1 MAACLAD
8 VEPAPGGP
16 PVADPRGAVRR
27 AVAGLAELGLAP
39 VVGPELEFFLVE
51 RDPSAPGGIRR
62 RVDRPSMVYTV
73 GPQADPGGLVRA
85 MTEALAQIGLEAS
98 AVSHEFMA
106 GQYEINLRHTG
117 ALTAADRAFRLKA
130 AVKDMAAQHGL
141 VATFMGKPFND
152 QGGSGAHLHI
162 SLEDDDGRN
171 ALDAPDRPHG
181 VAPVLGAFT
190 AGLLAHAPA
199 LTALL
204 APTVNAYR
212 RLRPDALAPTHANW
226 GWDNRTTF
234 VRVPPERGAGTRV
247 EVRAGDGA
255 GNPYLAIAAVLA
267 AGADGI
273 RGRSP
278 RHRPWRGTPTA
289 PRPTSSAPRCPA
301 PSTRRST
308 RSRPTPR
315 SAPRSDRRSSRRSW
329 RSSGPR
335 AIATTPGSRT
345 GTWPSTWTTCDA
357 RPRRRVTVFR
367 AMRTANLEIQTADGV
382 ADAYLRAPTRATGTP
397 ACSSS
402 WTPSGCARASRRWP
416 TGSPRGATRCSPR
429 TSSTARAARPCS
441 RSRTCARR
449 VRARSSSRASGR

>member
-1 MAACLAD
+1 MW
-8 VEPAPGGP
+8 
-16 PVADPRGAVRR
+16 RR
-27 AVAGLAELGLAP
+27 AWPTSSRRRAGRRSPTRAAPSAGPSRGLTELGLAP

-106 GQYEINLRHTG
+106 GQYEINLRHAG

-171 ALDAPDRPHG
+171 AFDAPDRPHG
-181 VAPVLGAFT
+181 VAPALGAFT

-247 EVRAGDGA
+247 EVRAGDGT

-273 RGRSP
+273 RRSLAP
-278 RHRPWRGTPTA
+278 PPPVAGDAYRAAADVIGTPL
-289 PRPTSSAPRCPA
+289 PRTLDEALDALEADAAIRAALGPEIVATFLAVKRA
-301 PSTRRST
+301 E
-308 RSRPTPR
+308 
-315 SAPRSDRRSSRRSW
+315 SDRHHAWVSDW
-329 RSSGPR
+329 
-335 AIATTPGSRT
+335 
-345 GTWPSTWTTCDA
+345 D
-357 RPRRRVTVFR
+357 
-367 AMRTANLEIQTADGV
+367 V
-382 ADAYLRAPTRATGTP
+382 AEYLDHL
-397 ACSSS
+397 
-402 WTPSGCARASRRWP
+402 
-416 TGSPRGATRCSPR
+416 
-429 TSSTARAARPCS
+429 
-441 RSRTCARR
+441 
-449 VRARSSSRASGR
+449 

>member
-1 MAACLAD
+1 VPTDPTRTDAAPGIPGPTADGPPVTTIRVLYPDLHGIARGKDVPIGEFDHVLEHGLSFCAAVMGTDLRHTPVVGGEAGYPDLVARPDLATMVTLPWEPGVAACLAD

-27 AVAGLAELGLAP
+27 AAAGLAELGLAP

-73 GPQADPGGLVRA
+73 GPQADPGGLVRR

-106 GQYEINLRHTG
+106 GQYEINLRHAG

-152 QGGSGAHLHI
+152 QGGCGAHVHI

-171 ALDAPDRPHG
+171 AFDAAGRPHG
-181 VAPVLGAFT
+181 VAPALGAFT

-255 GNPYLAIAAVLA
+255 ANPYLAIAAVLA

-273 RGRSP
+273 RRSLVPPPPVAGDAYRAAADVIGTALP
-278 RHRPWRGTPTA
+278 RTLDEALDALEADAVVRAALGPEIVETFLAVKRA
-289 PRPTSSAPRCPA
+289 E
-301 PSTRRST
+301 
-308 RSRPTPR
+308 
-315 SAPRSDRRSSRRSW
+315 SDRHHAWVSDW
-329 RSSGPR
+329 
-335 AIATTPGSRT
+335 
-345 GTWPSTWTTCDA
+345 D
-357 RPRRRVTVFR
+357 
-367 AMRTANLEIQTADGV
+367 V
-382 ADAYLRAPTRATGTP
+382 AEYLDHL
-397 ACSSS
+397 
-402 WTPSGCARASRRWP
+402 
-416 TGSPRGATRCSPR
+416 
-429 TSSTARAARPCS
+429 
-441 RSRTCARR
+441 
-449 VRARSSSRASGR
+449 

>member
-1 MAACLAD
+1 VPTDPTRTDAAPGIPGPALDGTPVTTIRVLYPDLHGIARGKDVPIGEFDHVLEHGLSFCAAVMGTDLRHTPVVGGEAGYPDLVARPDLATMVTLPWEPGVAACLAD
-8 VEPAPGGP
+8 VEPTPGGP

-106 GQYEINLRHTG
+106 GQYEINLRHAG

-162 SLEDDDGRN
+162 SLEIDDGRN
-171 ALDAPDRPHG
+171 AFDAPDRPYG
-181 VAPVLGAFT
+181 VAPVLSAFT

-273 RGRSP
+273 RRSLAP
-278 RHRPWRGTPTA
+278 PPPVAGDAYRAAADVIGTPL
-289 PRPTSSAPRCPA
+289 PRTLDEALDALEADAAIRAALGPEIVATFLAVKRA
-301 PSTRRST
+301 E
-308 RSRPTPR
+308 
-315 SAPRSDRRSSRRSW
+315 SDRHHAWVSDW
-329 RSSGPR
+329 
-335 AIATTPGSRT
+335 
-345 GTWPSTWTTCDA
+345 D
-357 RPRRRVTVFR
+357 
-367 AMRTANLEIQTADGV
+367 V
-382 ADAYLRAPTRATGTP
+382 AEYLDHL
-397 ACSSS
+397 
-402 WTPSGCARASRRWP
+402 
-416 TGSPRGATRCSPR
+416 
-429 TSSTARAARPCS
+429 
-441 RSRTCARR
+441 
-449 VRARSSSRASGR
+449 